1 MWSQCCESTIAFS
14 LAPECACVLT
24 LFRLLFSA
32 LICACALT
40 LTHAS
45 YFPRPITPFRI
56 TLAALAKRKNTRSFS
71 PPQPPVM
78 TPSNLPVWDAVVN
91 NKTAAM
97 NERITGAIN
106 VMNLNNGVVEKA
118 ALATK
123 EAVGSIK
130 TDVDKA
136 VGGME
141 KAVDG
146 IKTDM
151 EKVVGGIKTDM
162 KEALKLEISAMEKVL
177 KAEVSTVK
185 DSFKSLE
192 RLFYIAIAVFIFG
205 KPVLGGIKDV
215 FDSAKE
221 GIASSKKE

>member
-1 MWSQCCESTIAFS
+1 
-14 LAPECACVLT
+14 
-24 LFRLLFSA
+24 
-32 LICACALT
+32 
-40 LTHAS
+40 
-45 YFPRPITPFRI
+45 
-56 TLAALAKRKNTRSFS
+56 
-71 PPQPPVM
+71 
-78 TPSNLPVWDAVVN
+78 
-91 NKTAAM
+91 M

-106 VMNLNNGVVEKA
+106 VMNLNNGIVEKA
-118 ALATK
+118 ALVTK

-130 TDVDKA
+130 TDL
-136 VGGME
+136 
-141 KAVDG
+141 
-146 IKTDM
+146 

-177 KAEVSTVK
+177 KAEVSAVK